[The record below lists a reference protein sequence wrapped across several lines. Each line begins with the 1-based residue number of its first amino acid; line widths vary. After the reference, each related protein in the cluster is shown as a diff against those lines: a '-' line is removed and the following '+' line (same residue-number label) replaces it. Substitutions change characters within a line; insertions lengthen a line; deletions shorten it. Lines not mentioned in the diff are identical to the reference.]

1 MKYRVHRFQIKMN
14 EDQAKLEQ
22 FLNNMEG
29 DIVSIIP
36 NVKPTFLWMGATAKV
51 DFLFIVEKIR

>member
-1 MKYRVHRFQIKMN
+1 MN